1 MLNVRPTSA
10 VVVGCG
16 ARRPA
21 PTLAILQRRLAQL
34 GILFD
39 RCALPRSLQ
48 ILIVLGRCF
57 ILSMAMANL
66 PSSLLSLT
74 IGEYFFLYMVSYSS
88 SSFPTRLSTSL
99 VCKRAALPSLNIAA
113 ATPIT
118 C

>member
-74 IGEYFFLYMVSYSS
+74 IGDYFILYIVNV
-88 SSFPTRLSTSL
+88 L
-99 VCKRAALPSLNIAA
+99 LPSS
-113 ATPIT
+113 P
-118 C
+118 